1 MLSANCVVIDNH
13 LVVFASFSML
23 CLVDFDDMLVLLL
36 QLVLVLGFC
45 LITGV
50 FYSWARGSVSNAPDS
65 PVTNEASGLLD

>member
-1 MLSANCVVIDNH
+1 V
-13 LVVFASFSML
+13 
-23 CLVDFDDMLVLLL
+23 
-36 QLVLVLGFC
+36 VLGFC